1 MENKNNNDYNA
12 QQFVMR
18 IGKTTYVIG
27 MHFKKDAKETMDNK
41 VRKMIRVEII
51 SKTNVKPG

>member
-1 MENKNNNDYNA
+1 
-12 QQFVMR
+12 MR
-18 IGKTTYVIG
+18 IAKTTYVIG

>member
-27 MHFKKDAKETMDNK
+27 INFKEDAKDIFEEK
-41 VRKMIRVEII
+41 IRKMISEE
-51 SKTNVKPG
+51 VKSGKIA